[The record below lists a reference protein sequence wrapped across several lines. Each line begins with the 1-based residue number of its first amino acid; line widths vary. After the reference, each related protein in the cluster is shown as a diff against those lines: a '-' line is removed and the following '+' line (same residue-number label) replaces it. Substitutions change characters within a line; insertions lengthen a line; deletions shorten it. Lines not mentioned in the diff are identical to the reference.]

1 MSNNKETPKT
11 TFKAITPDGHTYQV
25 FEDGTTEGFP
35 HGTIVF
41 NNWLPILNK
50 EKALS
55 IKPNYQPLVIRG
67 IPLNSQ
73 TQMGFYGTI
82 PQVSKQQHHNAKVI
96 FEESRLNNP

>member
-41 NNWLPILNK
+41 NHWLPILNK

-55 IKPNYQPLVIRG
+55 IKPVNQSG
-67 IPLNSQ
+67 ISD
-73 TQMGFYGTI
+73 
-82 PQVSKQQHHNAKVI
+82 
-96 FEESRLNNP
+96 